1 MTYFLGHMHFQDR
14 AEKNLVRHS
23 GRCSLGSVRVFT
35 QDAKLYSHNCNITV
49 LSCIILSLIS
59 NLNSTMLPELYPFFT
74 DRLYQHFL
82 VKVSYIADLQS
93 RVKRELLEQGIKLE

>member
-1 MTYFLGHMHFQDR
+1 
-14 AEKNLVRHS
+14 
-23 GRCSLGSVRVFT
+23 
-35 QDAKLYSHNCNITV
+35 
-49 LSCIILSLIS
+49 
-59 NLNSTMLPELYPFFT
+59 MLPELYPFFT